1 MRSVKKILLSFDKHW
16 KASQIIL
23 YIAFLTEQAWSL
35 KKLLFAQ
42 NLFGQMN
49 LLVDHRTV
57 GPPYNEGP
65 KNWQNFFAITRF
77 RYIEVIFQIISIESR
92 QTATERRNCS
102 SEGCLKCVQFHH
114 WFRLH

>member
-1 MRSVKKILLSFDKHW
+1 MRSLKKILLSSDKHW

-35 KKLLFAQ
+35 KKFSFAQ

-49 LLVDHRTV
+49 LLVDHHIV

-65 KNWQNFFAITRF
+65 RNWHNLFAITRF
-77 RYIEVIFQIISIESR
+77 RYIEVSFHIISIQSR
-92 QTATERRNCS
+92 QTANNLSC
-102 SEGCLKCVQFHH
+102 
-114 WFRLH
+114 

>member
-1 MRSVKKILLSFDKHW
+1 MRSLKKILLSSDKHW

-23 YIAFLTEQAWSL
+23 YVAFLTEQAWSL

-49 LLVDHRTV
+49 LLVDHHTV

-92 QTATERRNCS
+92 QTANYLSC
-102 SEGCLKCVQFHH
+102 
-114 WFRLH
+114 